1 MAGSERSKKTKATGC
16 RFKEG
21 VKINQG
27 LLALGNVISALGS
40 KLTFSYNLATR
51 LILLLSLAAGI
62 SPFISYRDSKLTRL
76 LQDSLGGNSVTLMI
90 ACISPADYNF
100 EETLSTL
107 RYADRARKIKNQ
119 PIVNFDPKTAE
130 INRLNA
136 KIQELRMKLLNRN
149 DPDWRKADE
158 EYLSNELLRN
168 EKQVEL
174 DLVKERL
181 NSVNILFKEMS
192 KKYEININDITTLNL
207 KLGILESSHDE
218 VLTKMKSVQSQITDI
233 GLFFGSDGPL
243 DITAGRAIAAEL
255 QEGVADVMKH
265 LKQSIFDSS
274 VVSSDFIS
282 HDSDDNECRAQ
293 SEVFQKQQIGY
304 QENLREIQKELAT
317 KTMLHDR
324 LNDNFENYCALEEG
338 ISKATENTSQY
349 EAVIRKLELEK
360 EGLKKIVDSKN
371 TVNSKKLSEDRR
383 KRVHELELE
392 IAGMKKKIVRQ
403 EALLKQREKDRI
415 KIADMQRDIHIIK
428 QKKVQLIRAMRL
440 ESEAFR
446 KWKLSSSKEVTR
458 LQEKDR
464 RRDGEMRK
472 KQELHER
479 QKNALKRKVE
489 EALQSNKRLQESL
502 QKNTI
507 AQAQRSRTS
516 ASEGVRSQF
525 IYNWLENEIEVF
537 FSAVKAKHSLELL
550 IDDRGEMNM
559 RLLRMKK
566 NKSRGIDDQE
576 MTNLQE
582 EIEMRTA
589 QIADLQDKIKSSD
602 LENKVKTIC
611 NSLNSIPEAKIVVRY
626 LLDNLMDLRRQ
637 FELKAMQLT
646 DIRIAQGTFEQQL
659 SSNDADWNERYDTIS
674 KEFEQ
679 MKQDRI
685 QLESEYEEKV
695 TILLQELQ
703 TSGKCMQNEGNILRI
718 FQETVASFRNKTMEY
733 ESWMQE
739 NNAKVVTFYIHF
751 SLIYNSLTIR

>member
-40 KLTFSYNLATR
+40 RLIFSCNLAIL
-51 LILLLSLAAGI
+51 LILSYFLAPGQ

-76 LQDSLGGNSVTLMI
+76 LQDSLGGNSLTLMI

-107 RYADRARKIKNQ
+107 RYADRARKIKNK

-149 DPDWRKADE
+149 DPDWRKVDE
-158 EYLSNELLRN
+158 EYLTNEQFRN
-168 EKQVEL
+168 EKQKQLDVLTKEL
-174 DLVKERL
+174 NKKDD
-181 NSVNILFKEMS
+181 LFKELKKHFDMS
-192 KKYEININDITTLNL
+192 INDITALNL

-218 VLTKMKSVQSQITDI
+218 ILTKMTSVQSKIKDI
-233 GLFFGSDGPL
+233 DSFFESDGPL
-243 DITAGRAIAAEL
+243 DITAGRAISIDL
-255 QEGVADVMKH
+255 QDIVADVMKH

-274 VVSSDFIS
+274 IVSC
-282 HDSDDNECRAQ
+282 DSTTDDIDDKECQAK

-304 QENLREIQKELAT
+304 QENLRGIQKELAV
-317 KTMLHDR
+317 KTRLHNR
-324 LNDNFENYCALEEG
+324 LNINFENYYAFEEG
-338 ISKATENTSQY
+338 LSKSAENTSQDY
-349 EAVIRKLELEK
+349 EAVIRKLEVEK
-360 EGLKKIVDSKN
+360 EELKKIVDSKN

-392 IAGMKKKIVRQ
+392 IAEMKKKNARQ

-415 KIADMQRDIHIIK
+415 KITDMQRDIHIIK

-479 QKNALKRKVE
+479 QRNALKRKVD
-489 EALQSNKRLQESL
+489 EALQSNKRLQEAL

-507 AQAQRSRTS
+507 AQAQRSKTITG
-516 ASEGVRSQF
+516 GVRTQY
-525 IYNWLENEIEVF
+525 IHNWLENEIEVF
-537 FSAVKAKHSLELL
+537 YSVVGAKHSLEQL

-559 RLLRMKK
+559 RLLQMK
-566 NKSRGIDDQE
+566 NSKSSGTDDHE
-576 MTNLQE
+576 VMAILQE
-582 EIEMRTA
+582 DIEMRTA

-602 LENKVKTIC
+602 LENKVKSIC
-611 NSLNSIPEAKIVVRY
+611 SSLSSIPDAKIIIKY
-626 LLDNLMDLRRQ
+626 LLENLIDLRRQ
-637 FELKAMQLT
+637 FEIKAMQLT
-646 DIRIAQGTFEQQL
+646 DIRIAQGTYEQQL
-659 SSNDADWNERYDTIS
+659 SCNDAEWNERYGKIS
-674 KEFEQ
+674 RELEQ
-679 MKQDRI
+679 LRQDKI
-685 QLESEYEEKV
+685 QVENEYEEKV

-703 TSGKCMQNEGNILRI
+703 TRGKCMQNEEVVLRI
-718 FQETVASFRNKTMEY
+718 FEETLASFRNKTMEY
-733 ESWMQE
+733 ENWMQE
-739 NNAKVVTFYIHF
+739 NNAEVFTFIFFTH
-751 SLIYNSLTIR
+751 